1 MVSPLNGNQ
10 AVVYA
15 RVSSKEQE
23 QEGFSIPA
31 QLKLLREAALR
42 KELQV
47 AREFTDAETA
57 KQAGRSGFNE
67 MLAYLKDN
75 PQVHYLLCEKT
86 DRLSRNFRDIAI
98 LDDLMNARDLVIV
111 LVKENAE
118 LSKESRSHEK
128 FIFGIKALMA
138 KNYIDNLSEEVRK
151 GQGEKAAQGE
161 YPSIA
166 PIGYKN
172 NLVIHRIEPDEKE
185 APAVRRLYELHATG
199 RYSLRQ
205 LRQVAREAGLAGH
218 RSGRQL
224 SKSEVERILKNP
236 IYYGM
241 FRWKGKIWPGIHEPI
256 ISKELFDRVQAVFAS
271 QNRAKKQRHSFAF
284 GNLMRCG
291 RCGCRIT
298 AGLAKRK
305 YVYYRCTE
313 FRGKCGQPYVSEPAL
328 ESKMREVVEAVSIG
342 DERMEWLKDLL
353 RQSHQDEQAY
363 HDAQIRGL
371 NGRYAQLQQRLDQI
385 YLDKLD
391 GKVPTELWEQKSAE
405 WRKEQDEIRTQLG
418 RHQQANQ
425 GYMEEGIKILELA
438 QRLVPLYVAASSEE
452 KQEILKFL
460 LWNCTLKD
468 ATPTPVY
475 RKPFNW
481 LVELNQMKEWR
492 GRRDLNPRPGP

>member
-1 MVSPLNGNQ
+1 MNGNQ

-31 QLKLLREAALR
+31 QLKLLREEARR
-42 KELQV
+42 KEFPV

-57 KQAGRSGFNE
+57 KQAGRSGFTE
-67 MLAYLKDN
+67 MLEYLKNN
-75 PQVHYLLCEKT
+75 PHVRYLLCEKT
-86 DRLSRNFRDIAI
+86 DRLLRNFWDIAT
-98 LDDLMNARDLVIV
+98 LDDMMNQRGLVIV
-111 LVKENAE
+111 LVKENVE
-118 LSKESRSHEK
+118 LHRDSRSHEK

-172 NLVIHRIEPDEKE
+172 NLEIHRIEADGKE
-185 APAVRRLYELHATG
+185 APAVRRLYELYATG
-199 RYSLRQ
+199 RYSLRE
-205 LRQVAREAGLAGH
+205 LRQVAREAGLAGR

-241 FRWKGKIWPGIHEPI
+241 FRWKGKVWPGIHEPI
-256 ISKELFDRVQAVFAS
+256 ISKELFERVQAVFAG

-313 FRGKCGQPYVSEPAL
+313 FRGKCGQPYVPEPVL
-328 ESKMREVVEAVSIG
+328 EQRMREVVQAVQIG
-342 DERMEWLKDLL
+342 TERLEWLKELL
-353 RQSHQDEQAY
+353 RQSHKDEQAY
-363 HDAQIRGL
+363 HDAQIKGL

-405 WRKEQDEIRTQLG
+405 WRREQDEIRTQLG

-475 RKPFNW
+475 RKPFSW
-481 LVELNQMKEWR
+481 LVELGQMQEWR
-492 GRRDLNPRPGP
+492 GRGDLNPRSSD

>member
-1 MVSPLNGNQ
+1 MNT
-10 AVVYA
+10 AVLYA

-23 QEGFSIPA
+23 EEGFSVPA
-31 QLKLLREAALR
+31 QLKLLREHAQR

-57 KQAGRSGFNE
+57 KQAGRTGFNE
-67 MLAYLKDN
+67 MLAYLKEN
-75 PQVHYLLCEKT
+75 SQVRYLLCEKT

-98 LDDLMNARDLVIV
+98 LDDLMNSRDLMIV

-151 GQGEKAAQGE
+151 GQGEKAAQGQ

-172 NLVIHRIEPDEKE
+172 NLITHRIEPEEKE
-185 APAVRRLYELHATG
+185 APAVKQLYELHATG

-205 LRQVAREAGLAGH
+205 LRQIAQEAGLAGR
-218 RSGRQL
+218 RSKRQL

-256 ISKELFDRVQAVFAS
+256 ISKELFDRVQAVFVA
-271 QNRAKKQRHSFAF
+271 QNRAKTERHRFPF
-284 GNLMRCG
+284 GEVMRCS

-298 AGLAKRK
+298 AGIAKRK

-313 FRGKCGQPYVSEPAL
+313 FRGKCGQCYVPERVLEP
-328 ESKMREVVEAVSIG
+328 KMREIAEAVLIP
-342 DERMEWLKDLL
+342 EVRFEWIKELL
-353 RQSHQDEQAY
+353 RQSHKDEQAY
-363 HDAQIRGL
+363 HDAQLKSL
-371 NGRYAQLQQRLDQI
+371 NARYEQIQRRVDQI

-391 GKVPTELWEQKSAE
+391 GKIPTELWEQKSTE

-418 RHQQANQ
+418 RHQNANQ
-425 GYMEEGIKILELA
+425 SYMEKGIEILELT
-438 QRLVPLYVAASSEE
+438 QRLVSLYIAALPDE

-468 ATPTPVY
+468 TTPTPVY
-475 RKPFNW
+475 RKPFSW
-481 LVELNQMKEWR
+481 LVELNQMQEWR
-492 GRRDLNPRPGP
+492 GRRDLNPRSPA